1 MISDGVLLIDK
12 GFGLTSSEAV
22 QTVKRLTDSRKTGH
36 TGTLDPC
43 ATGLLIMTLGRATKI
58 STYLDTGRKRYLA
71 KIRLGESRETYDRFG
86 KLFDRQN
93 VSIEFEE
100 IEHILND
107 FEGDF
112 EQIIPRYSAAHVEG
126 KRMYK
131 MARRGEE
138 TPIKKKI
145 VKIYEINI
153 LEYDPPFL
161 ELDIA
166 CESGTYIRSIA
177 HQLGQ
182 SLGCGAHIYTLVRT
196 EAGRF
201 KLDRAVTL
209 VQLEAAIKM
218 ELFDDY
224 FIPIDNA
231 LAMPSIVIGRPK
243 SEGVKQGRE
252 IFESDAAP
260 GEMRF
265 SKGDRITVKSDLGR
279 LLAIGK
285 ALISSDELA
294 KGSCEKTKVFE
305 YKRVI

>member
-1 MISDGVLLIDK
+1 MISDGVVLIDK

-22 QTVKRLTDSRKTGH
+22 QTVKRLTNSRKTGH

-71 KIRLGESRETYDRFG
+71 KLRLGESRETYDRFG
-86 KLFDRQN
+86 KLLEQTGINTDLK
-93 VSIEFEE
+93 E
-100 IEHILND
+100 IEAVLED
-107 FEGDF
+107 FRGNF
-112 EQIIPRYSAAHVEG
+112 EQIIPPYSAAHVEG

-138 TPIKKKI
+138 IPIKKKI
-145 VKIYEINI
+145 VKIYQIDI
-153 LEYDPPFL
+153 LAYNHPFL

-182 SLGCGAHIYTLVRT
+182 RLRCGAHLYTLVRT

-201 KLDRAVTL
+201 KLDKAVTL

-224 FIPIDNA
+224 FIPLDNA
-231 LAMPSIVIGRPK
+231 LAMPSIVIGSPK

-265 SKGDRITVKSDLGR
+265 SKGDWIAIKNDLGR
-279 LLAIGK
+279 LLAIGE
-285 ALISSDELA
+285 ALISSRELEE
-294 KGSCEKTKVFE
+294 GSSEKTKVFE

>member
-22 QTVKRLTDSRKTGH
+22 QTVKRLTSSRKTGH

-58 STYLDTGRKRYLA
+58 SDYLDTARKRYLA
-71 KIRLGESRETYDRFG
+71 KIRLGENRATYDRFG
-86 KLFDRQN
+86 KLLDRHN
-93 VSIEFEE
+93 VNVEFEE
-100 IEHILND
+100 IRHILND
-107 FEGDF
+107 FQKDF
-112 EQIIPRYSAAHVEG
+112 EQIIPPYSAAHVDG

-131 MARRGEE
+131 MARRGEDV
-138 TPIKKKI
+138 PIKRKI

-153 LEYDPPFL
+153 LEYDPPYL
-161 ELDIA
+161 ELDIT

-182 SLGCGAHIYTLVRT
+182 RLGCGAHLYTLLRT

-231 LAMPSIVIGRPK
+231 LAMPSIVIGSPK

-265 SKGDRITVKSDLGR
+265 SRGDQITIKSDLGR

-285 ALISSDELA
+285 ALMSSDELA
-294 KGSCEKTKVFE
+294 EGSSEKTKVFE